1 VQEDSYEKVEKREYA
16 TEESLE
22 RKEA

>member
-1 VQEDSYEKVEKREYA
+1 MQEDSYEKVKKMEYA
-16 TEESLE
+16 VEESLE